1 MYKLLLSYTVIPDV
15 YTPFTKKLHLL
26 STFLLSGFFKLI
38 GSFEIHP
45 VRQYLVNPRVWW
57 TQ

>member
-26 STFLLSGFFKLI
+26 STFLLSGFF
-38 GSFEIHP
+38 
-45 VRQYLVNPRVWW
+45 
-57 TQ
+57 